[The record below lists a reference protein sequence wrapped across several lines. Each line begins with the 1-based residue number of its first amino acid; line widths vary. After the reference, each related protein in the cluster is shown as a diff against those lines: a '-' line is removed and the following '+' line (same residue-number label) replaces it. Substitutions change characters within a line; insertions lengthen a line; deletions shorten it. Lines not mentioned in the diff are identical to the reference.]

1 MESLAPNASLPRSK
15 PWQPPLPLS
24 RAGDIALFLVWG
36 TFAVTAGIG
45 ALSEIPGRDLLA
57 ASHRGMVAV
66 VFLINAV
73 LFLLRG
79 PAVRRSAGLGTALV
93 TFVGAWTII
102 PLSLMPLTW
111 HPGWLLAAT
120 SIGMTAAYA
129 FVVWALL
136 TLRRSFSIFPEART
150 LVRCG
155 PYALVRHP
163 LYAAYIVTYA
173 LVALPRVGPAAI
185 ALVALGIAG
194 EVLRAR
200 NEERVL
206 ASTFPEYATYAAGTP
221 RFLPRVGGN
230 HLRPRRESAHDVA
243 APAH

>member
-1 MESLAPNASLPRSK
+1 MESLAPNASLPTSK
-15 PWQPPLPLS
+15 PWHLALPVN
-24 RAGDIALFLVWG
+24 RAGDIALFVVWG
-36 TFAVTAGIG
+36 TFAAATGTG
-45 ALSEIPGRDLLA
+45 ALTEIPDHGLLA

-66 VFLINAV
+66 VFLINSV

-79 PAVRRSAGLGTALV
+79 PAVRRGSGPGPALIA
-93 TFVGAWTII
+93 FVGTWTII

-111 HPGWLLAAT
+111 QPGWLLAAT
-120 SIGMTAAYA
+120 SVGMTAAYA

-136 TLRRSFSIFPEART
+136 TLRRSFSIFPEARK
-150 LVRCG
+150 LVRHG

-163 LYAAYIVTYA
+163 LYAAYIVTYL
-173 LVALPRVGPAAI
+173 LVALPRVGPAAL

-206 ASTFPEYATYAAGTP
+206 ASTFPEYSAYAARTP

-243 APAH
+243 APAR